1 MGPTFRPSALVRRTL
16 HGVAAVLG
24 IAFGTGAGA
33 QQGAPAAP
41 SAPAARVTPLPS
53 PDQGSR
59 PASPAQQ
66 VRAVRAET
74 PDATRQELEVALT
87 RLQQAGSRDAAAAS
101 AIRTRLANG
110 DMRPGDRFVM
120 TLATDSVTQREIVVR
135 DSIVVDL
142 PPLASLPVRGLLRS
156 ELQPA
161 LLQHLRRYY
170 RSPEVRVQYLIRVG
184 VVGAVA
190 KPGFF
195 SFPPEAS
202 LNDVLQTAGGA
213 AGNAKLKDITAWRY
227 DQRLL
232 DKKRFANEV
241 RGGRTIAEIGLR
253 SGDEVRVPEKGR
265 SWVDYAWPVTMV
277 ISTLVSILFLIRQL
291 NTI

>member
-1 MGPTFRPSALVRRTL
+1 MAPIFRPTALVRRAL
-16 HGVAAVLG
+16 HGMLAVL
-24 IAFGTGAGA
+24 ALGTGLGA
-33 QQGAPAAP
+33 QTPPAAP
-41 SAPAARVTPLPS
+41 PAAPAVRVSPLPAPQQSASS
-53 PDQGSR
+53 PG
-59 PASPAQQ
+59 AAQQ
-66 VRAVRAET
+66 VREVRADT

-120 TLATDSVTQREIVVR
+120 TLATDSVTQRELVVR

-184 VVGAVA
+184 VVGAVG

-253 SGDEVRVPEKGR
+253 SGDEVRVPEKGK
-265 SWVDYAWPVTMV
+265 SWLEYAWPVTMV
-277 ISTLVSILFLIRQL
+277 VSTLISILFLIRSI
-291 NTI
+291 NSN